1 MRYLKKKKDQ
11 QYVLEIIEVAFLKT
25 LDLPKINSQ
34 YDCRLFD
41 EYQFKKKFVKIN
53 AKSTWNWCLN
63 DWDWCHFNNLV
74 NKYHNYSYFV
84 IRDTDISI
92 YTISIIKIQRNYI
105 NSLEFIYYFKIGPK
119 FLMLLLMVLNL
130 YNHFNL
136 KPQSIVIK
144 PKHAVYLVLESG
156 HWVTSSING
165 LPVELKINLRDH

>member
-1 MRYLKKKKDQ
+1 MDQ

-74 NKYHNYSYFV
+74 YKYHNYSNFV

-92 YTISIIKIQRNYI
+92 YMISIIKIQRNYI
-105 NSLEFIYYFKIGPK
+105 NSLEFIYYFKLGPK
-119 FLMLLLMVLNL
+119 FLMLLLIVLNL